1 MKSAY
6 TNLMQ
11 SKYFNPAFNSAI
23 FDGPVRIYFA
33 QIHEPQALKIYF
45 SIQQKFAEELSRAR
59 EMSKLSGANILIML
73 YPTKENFSYAFEAP
87 KEDLF
92 AMELWNDDLVF
103 GLNGLVEDAQLEEF
117 LVAVRVAMEN
127 WSPSPKKKI
136 AVVAEM

>member
-33 QIHEPQALKIYF
+33 QLHESQALKIYF
-45 SIQQKFAEELSRAR
+45 SLQQKFSEQLNKARNLSK
-59 EMSKLSGANILIML
+59 ESGANILIML
-73 YPTKENFSYAFEAP
+73 YPSKENFMYAFEKPAD
-87 KEDLF
+87 EAF
-92 AMELWNDDLVF
+92 AMEVWDQDIVF
-103 GLNGLVEDAQLEEF
+103 GLNGALDDAQFEKL
-117 LVAVRVAMEN
+117 LQGICSAMEN